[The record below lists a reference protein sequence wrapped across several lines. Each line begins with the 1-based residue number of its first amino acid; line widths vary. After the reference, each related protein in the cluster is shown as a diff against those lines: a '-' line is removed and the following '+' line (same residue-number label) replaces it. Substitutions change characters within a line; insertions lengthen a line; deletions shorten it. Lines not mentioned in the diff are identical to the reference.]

1 MSSIY
6 FILLLLFFICAKCVQ
21 QYLLKPKVQLLGKTR
36 VFLLLLLFFSLFFLQ
51 EQKPFYRPVYIMP
64 CSVKHNAYDCNER
77 LCFEENIPCSERR
90 VVKCLPL

>member
-36 VFLLLLLFFSLFFLQ
+36 VLLSVVVVVFFPFFSSGTETVL
-51 EQKPFYRPVYIMP
+51 
-64 CSVKHNAYDCNER
+64 
-77 LCFEENIPCSERR
+77 
-90 VVKCLPL
+90 